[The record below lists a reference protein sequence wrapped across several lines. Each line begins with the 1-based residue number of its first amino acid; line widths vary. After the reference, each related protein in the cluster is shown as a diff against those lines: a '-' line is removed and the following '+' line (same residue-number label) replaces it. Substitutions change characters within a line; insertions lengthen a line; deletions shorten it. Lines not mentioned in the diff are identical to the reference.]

1 MRLGQIINQSIPRK
15 LLDITR
21 NLHFLDYDFIAPNA
35 ENLKKKNISHIL
47 RFSYVIDY
55 NIKLIYFPNFK

>member
-35 ENLKKKNISHIL
+35 ENLKKKKY
-47 RFSYVIDY
+47 FSYSSIFIRDR
-55 NIKLIYFPNFK
+55 L